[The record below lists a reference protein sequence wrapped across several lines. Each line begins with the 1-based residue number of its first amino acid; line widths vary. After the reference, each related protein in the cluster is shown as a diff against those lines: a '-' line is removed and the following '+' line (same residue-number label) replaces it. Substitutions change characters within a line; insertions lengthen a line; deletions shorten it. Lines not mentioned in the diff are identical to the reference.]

1 MRISGWSRE
10 CAEKH
15 STAVTEVARDRNQK
29 AASAEKGG
37 KQFWAYEIKINGEDF
52 RLMARPGMK

>member
-1 MRISGWSRE
+1 MRVSGSSRG

-37 KQFWAYEIKINGEDF
+37 KQFWAYEINGEDF